1 MLKVYTELPH
11 VNQYFIQT
19 YQTDYTPD
27 HYTVWKCFCM
37 TVNPSVLFAF
47 ARWRYRF
54 TKCICE
60 TGLSYFNVIPIK
72 TPSLYKVLLYERRSF
87 LNFLFSLISKTS
99 AIKSDTHSLE
109 TVMLFRI
116 LIILRVRCQMW
127 PLTLTLIFGKCI
139 KLAFNQI
146 FCWKMRITTV

>member
-1 MLKVYTELPH
+1 MHQCTIWFRCENGVRYLF
-11 VNQYFIQT
+11 FI
-19 YQTDYTPD
+19 
-27 HYTVWKCFCM
+27 CM
-37 TVNPSVLFAF
+37 TSNPSVLFAF

-60 TGLSYFNVIPIK
+60 TRLSHFNVIPNK
-72 TPSLYKVLLYERRSF
+72 TPSLYNVLLYDRRSR

-127 PLTLTLIFGKCI
+127 PLTLTLFFGKYI

-146 FCWKMRITTV
+146 CWTKNKKTTV